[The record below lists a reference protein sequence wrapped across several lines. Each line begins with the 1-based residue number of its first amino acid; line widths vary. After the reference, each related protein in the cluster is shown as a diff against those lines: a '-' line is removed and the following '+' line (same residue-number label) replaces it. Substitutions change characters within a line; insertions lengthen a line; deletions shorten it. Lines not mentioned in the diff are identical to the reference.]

1 MVSARIN
8 SGTLAIALNGPA
20 GSISAGDEQPV
31 TSKLAQSNAAT
42 IRMVIHLELGMKFIG
57 QAVWVPWAQSGERG
71 CCYSPRVFA
80 EQHCKVDMDHEAHCR
95 RVPRS
100 RLSIFLHTIRSN
112 VATPWLVTLL
122 VLTVPRFGA
131 ASEEDM
137 ANKRP
142 RDTGPPKTLLE
153 LRGDLDAGRTT
164 SVSQVQEYLKRID
177 ALDRRGPK
185 LQSVLAVNPEALA
198 QARELDRELKQKGAR
213 GPLHGIAVLIKDNIE
228 TADPLATTAGSLALA
243 RNLTGRD
250 APIVANLRAA
260 GAVVLGKT
268 NLSEWA
274 NFRSQSS
281 LSGWSAIGGLTR
293 NPHVLDRSACGSSS
307 GSAAAVAAGLAA
319 ASVGTETDGS
329 ITCPAAMNGLVGL
342 KPTVGL
348 LSGERIVPISHTQD
362 TAGPM
367 TLTVTDAALLLAGM
381 RGSAAGCGPKQVACD
396 TNYSAAL
403 TPSALQG
410 KRIGVWRFEAG
421 RFPMLEPVYERALG
435 VLRGAGAILVDVAVP
450 ELGPV
455 FQAEEVVLFNEF
467 KVDLNAYLATTPA
480 AVTTRTLAQLIEFNR
495 QQPQELSL
503 FGQDIFIK
511 SQATAGLESEEY
523 KKAVADGQ
531 RLAGAE
537 GIARVLSENQLDL
550 LVAPTTSSS
559 WRVDVANGD
568 QFGGSF
574 TTLPAVSGYPHLTVP
589 MGDIRGL
596 PVGVSFIG
604 LPWSEALLLGAGFVF
619 ESGAKVRITPK
630 FIASLEAK
638 EKAFERPQ

>member
-1 MVSARIN
+1 
-8 SGTLAIALNGPA
+8 
-20 GSISAGDEQPV
+20 
-31 TSKLAQSNAAT
+31 
-42 IRMVIHLELGMKFIG
+42 
-57 QAVWVPWAQSGERG
+57 
-71 CCYSPRVFA
+71 
-80 EQHCKVDMDHEAHCR
+80 
-95 RVPRS
+95 
-100 RLSIFLHTIRSN
+100 
-112 VATPWLVTLL
+112 
-122 VLTVPRFGA
+122 
-131 ASEEDM
+131 M

-142 RDTGPPKTLLE
+142 RDTGPPRTLVE

-307 GSAAAVAAGLAA
+307 GSAVAVAAGLAA

-367 TLTVTDAALLLAGM
+367 TLTVTDAALLLAGL
-381 RGSAAGCGPKQVACD
+381 RGSASGCGPKQVACD

-435 VLRGAGAILVDVAVP
+435 VLRGAGATLVEVAVP

-455 FQAEEVVLFNEF
+455 FQAEEVVLFYEF

-480 AVTTRTLAQLIEFNR
+480 AVTTRTLEQLIEFNR

-511 SQATAGLESEEY
+511 SQATAGLESEAY
-523 KKAVADGQ
+523 KKAAADAQ

-537 GIARVLSENQLDL
+537 GIARVLSENKLDL

-604 LPWSEALLLGAGFVF
+604 SPWSEALLLGAGFAF

-638 EKAFERPQ
+638 EKAFERRQ